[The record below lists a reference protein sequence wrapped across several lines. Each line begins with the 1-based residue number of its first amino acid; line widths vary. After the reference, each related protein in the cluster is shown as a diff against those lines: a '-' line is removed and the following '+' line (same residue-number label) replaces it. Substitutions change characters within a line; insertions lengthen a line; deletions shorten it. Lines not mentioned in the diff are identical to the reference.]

1 MAFERACALDEIQAD
16 KALAVTLGRYDLAIA
31 RDGDEVFAIEDT
43 CSHAEV
49 ALSEGEVEQTDGGCQ
64 IECWLH
70 GSMFDLRTGKPTNLP
85 ATEPVAT
92 FPIDVRANPDGTRE
106 VFVDTETTLNGVTP
120 A

>member
-1 MAFERACALDEIQAD
+1 MTASSTFVRACGLSELEEDTPKRVELDGTPVSVVKTE
-16 KALAVTLGRYDLAIA
+16 G
-31 RDGDEVFAIEDT
+31 EVFAINDI
-43 CSHAEV
+43 CSHANV
-49 ALSEGEVEQTDGGCQ
+49 SLSEGEVEDCQ

-92 FPIDVRANPDGTRE
+92 FPIDVRGTD
-106 VFVDTETTLNGVTP
+106 VYVDTETTLNGVTP